1 MVTMIIIMIITFIIS
16 HDVDDN
22 ISSND
27 DKGNYDGG
35 DANDYIMTIMMIRE
49 Q

>member
-1 MVTMIIIMIITFIIS
+1 MVTMIIIIITFIIS